1 MSKLPSPSQAL
12 SSCPKGSPSPQRTR
26 EGSPLPHA
34 QLRQERGQWGA
45 RGCSTSEE
53 HGVGASVSLLQP
65 PTCLL
70 PQSWGEDSEALMS
83 LFFFLPDVLFLALRS
98 RKLVFSTLLCFSSTT
113 LPCAVL
119 ADACPVAA
127 HRTSVFLFLRLS
139 AFTNADL
146 RASAPDEE
154 SLLHFWPCTERS
166 PAPQLQQ
173 SRICDPVAAW
183 HLPAPK
189 PASALPLLGA
199 KSSTGSLSRFQM
211 LIKLMQPRAGTLLPV

>member
-1 MSKLPSPSQAL
+1 MGGPRLLHVGGARRGCIGLLTPATDLPS
-12 SSCPKGSPSPQRTR
+12 SP
-26 EGSPLPHA
+26 ELGGG
-34 QLRQERGQWGA
+34 LRSA
-45 RGCSTSEE
+45 D
-53 HGVGASVSLLQP
+53 VS
-65 PTCLL
+65 
-70 PQSWGEDSEALMS
+70 G
-83 LFFFLPDVLFLALRS
+83 FFSPDVLFLALRS

-139 AFTNADL
+139 AFMNADL

-154 SLLHFWPCTERS
+154 SLLHFWPCTERC